1 MLKVDHL
8 STSYKTLDGDVHVI
22 NDLNFEIRENEIFG
36 IAGESG
42 CGKTTLLKTLYDIVE
57 YPLVIDQGKVTL
69 SGEKNGKPFSFESGQ
84 IRKTWWNNISY
95 VPQAAQSVLNPIV
108 RLKKQFLDSIPKQD
122 KRNETEKQTL
132 ARVAKYLEEL
142 SLSPDVLEAYPFQLS
157 GGMRQRVII
166 ALATFMS
173 PSVVLADEPTT
184 ALDVVVQRG
193 ILMMLMRLQRRLK
206 NTMVIVSHDM
216 GVHYQVTDRMAIMY
230 SGSIIELG
238 NTEEIFSD
246 PVHPYTTMLVGS
258 LPRVGDKSQK
268 VGIPG
273 RPPALTNPPPGCR
286 FAPRCPYATD
296 LCRKEIPAFRE
307 VKPGRFAACHL
318 LNKGMI
324 RGKKLVAVDD
334 VSISIDNDKPV
345 ILSVVGESGCGKSTL
360 CKMVLRLHRPDMG
373 DIILDGRSYLDKKGY
388 DPLQFKLD
396 VQPIFQ
402 NPYESFSARKPVDSY
417 QFNTAL
423 RLGIAKNREE
433 ATKLVDEALKSVGL
447 SLAVVK
453 GKYPTQFSGGE
464 LQRVSIAR
472 ALITRPKLIIADE
485 PVAAI
490 DASMKMNIVN
500 LFKELKDKYGI
511 SFIYITHDL
520 STAYYVSDYIATL
533 YRGCLIE
540 YGPAKEIMDNPAHP
554 YTELLMNAVPKVGD
568 KWKEDLVLPDMED
581 KEYSISYCKFAP
593 RCPYATDE
601 CRNARPGETY
611 LNETRKVMCFHP
623 LKG

>member
-1 MLKVDHL
+1 
-8 STSYKTLDGDVHVI
+8 
-22 NDLNFEIRENEIFG
+22 
-36 IAGESG
+36 
-42 CGKTTLLKTLYDIVE
+42 
-57 YPLVIDQGKVTL
+57 
-69 SGEKNGKPFSFESGQ
+69 
-84 IRKTWWNNISY
+84 
-95 VPQAAQSVLNPIV
+95 
-108 RLKKQFLDSIPKQD
+108 
-122 KRNETEKQTL
+122 
-132 ARVAKYLEEL
+132 
-142 SLSPDVLEAYPFQLS
+142 
-157 GGMRQRVII
+157 
-166 ALATFMS
+166 
-173 PSVVLADEPTT
+173 
-184 ALDVVVQRG
+184 
-193 ILMMLMRLQRRLK
+193 
-206 NTMVIVSHDM
+206 
-216 GVHYQVTDRMAIMY
+216 
-230 SGSIIELG
+230 
-238 NTEEIFSD
+238 
-246 PVHPYTTMLVGS
+246 
-258 LPRVGDKSQK
+258 
-268 VGIPG
+268 
-273 RPPALTNPPPGCR
+273 
-286 FAPRCPYATD
+286 
-296 LCRKEIPAFRE
+296 
-307 VKPGRFAACHL
+307 
-318 LNKGMI
+318 MI

-417 QFNTAL
+417 LFNTAL